1 MPTNRK
7 IFFTLFALLFCI
19 ALAPKII
26 AQAPIFVVDKK
37 DILIGE
43 KIELTII
50 ANKNASIVIP
60 DTIPHFEVIEK
71 QTRDTILNNATVS
84 KTILSFTSFDS
95 GSYFFPALQMKL
107 NETTSTADSF
117 LVNVGYMPIDKQAT
131 PRDIKTIIEEDYI
144 NWDLIKWIA
153 LATLGLIL
161 LFFIIRSLF
170 KKKKEVSFVQ
180 NKNAYKEALL
190 ALQDVSTKNEAD
202 SITIKELHT
211 ELATILKVYYSN
223 VDKTNVLSKTSSEV
237 LDKLEAYKLKAEIAA
252 QTKSA
257 LQTGDATKFAKYEPQ
272 KEENKNAIDFIKNTI
287 DAIENIHNPKNK
299 I

>member
-19 ALAPKII
+19 ALATKIV

-50 ANKNASIVIP
+50 ADKNATIVIP
-60 DTIPHFEVIEK
+60 DTIPHFEVIGK

-95 GSYFFPALQMKL
+95 GSFYFPALQMKL

-117 LVNVGYMPIDKQAT
+117 AVNVGYMPIDKEAV

-153 LATLGLIL
+153 LAVLGLIL
-161 LFFIIRSLF
+161 LFFIIRSLI
-170 KKKKEVSFVQ
+170 KKKKAISLVQ
-180 NKNAYKEALL
+180 NKYAYKEALL
-190 ALQDVSTKNEAD
+190 ALQKLYSQNEENTI
-202 SITIKELHT
+202 SIKELHT
-211 ELATILKVYYSN
+211 ELATILKVYYSD
-223 VDKTNVLSKTSSEV
+223 VDNTNVLAKTSNEV
-237 LDKLEAYKLKAEIAA
+237 LDKLQAYKLKAEIAA
-252 QTKSA
+252 QTKTA

>member
-7 IFFTLFALLFCI
+7 IFFTLFTLLFCI
-19 ALAPKII
+19 ALAPKVI

-50 ANKNASIVIP
+50 AKKAATIIIP

-71 QTRDTILNNATVS
+71 QTRDTILNNATIS

-95 GSYFFPALQMKL
+95 GSYYFPALQIKM
-107 NETTSTADSF
+107 NETISTADSF
-117 LVNVGYMPIDKQAT
+117 VINVGYMPIDKEAI
-131 PRDIKTIIEEDYI
+131 PRDIKTIIEEDYT
-144 NWDLIKWIA
+144 NWNLIMWIA
-153 LATLGLIL
+153 LGVLGLVF
-161 LFFIIRSLF
+161 LFFVVRSLI
-170 KKKKEVSFVQ
+170 KKKKTVSLVQ
-180 NKNAYKEALL
+180 NKYAYKDALL
-190 ALQDVSTKNEAD
+190 ALQKLYSQSEEN

-211 ELATILKVYYSN
+211 ELATVLKVYYSD
-223 VDKTNVLSKTSSEV
+223 VDNTNVLAKTSNEV
-237 LDKLEAYKLKAEIAA
+237 LDKLQAYKLKAEIAV
-252 QTKSA
+252 QTKTA